1 VCGAGHVNFQIFR
14 RHAQQPRS
22 QPASKP
28 HCKARICPGILTRD
42 RKSATVKDVH
52 YRWRKKEAQTD
63 PVLMEGEAIS
73 QVYEFKYLGYLFT
86 ADNDQLPN
94 VEQRIGRAD
103 AVFRSLQHIWQSN
116 KLPSAL
122 KRRLYA
128 GSVVSVLTYGHETWQ
143 LTEVT
148 QRKLN
153 NFNARCL
160 ASIYIGHRNTEP
172 AERAQ
177 LIKEFCTPIG
187 TVSQSGTVGRST
199 FNLIAHLRAW
209 RLRWF

>member
-1 VCGAGHVNFQIFR
+1 MRCDAAEQGPLFVCRGGVDYDTAFAGALY
-14 RHAQQPRS
+14 
-22 QPASKP
+22 SKP
-28 HCKARICPGILTRD
+28 LNPESAARGWVSPRPPA
-42 RKSATVKDVH
+42 R
-52 YRWRKKEAQTD
+52 
-63 PVLMEGEAIS
+63 
-73 QVYEFKYLGYLFT
+73 QVG
-86 ADNDQLPN
+86 
-94 VEQRIGRAD
+94 
-103 AVFRSLQHIWQSN
+103 
-116 KLPSAL
+116 
-122 KRRLYA
+122 
-128 GSVVSVLTYGHETWQ
+128 
-143 LTEVT
+143 
-148 QRKLN
+148 RKLN